1 MIHDTIQRLY
11 YSTLDLLLIFDCSHQ
26 DLHKYL
32 KVSGVKVINCRI
44 KKIKAK
50 DLAVV
55 REAMVLMNKPKTE
68 LLKDLYH
75 EKSKEDIVSELLKLR
90 YK

>member
-11 YSTLDLLLIFDCSHQ
+11 YTVIDIMNELECSHQ
-26 DLHKYL
+26 DAHKYL
-32 KVSGVKVINCRI
+32 RVSGVKIFNTRVI
-44 KKIKAK
+44 KIQAK

-68 LLKDLYH
+68 LLRDLYH
-75 EKSKEDIVSELLKLR
+75 EKSKEEMAAELLKLR